1 MKFQC
6 GIQKGLSD
14 ESIKLRTV
22 SNNSLPQMLNYI
34 NTKLQ
39 VYFDWGW
46 WKQENITF
54 TCKNLVN
61 IYIVY

>member
-39 VYFDWGW
+39 VYFD
-46 WKQENITF
+46 
-54 TCKNLVN
+54 
-61 IYIVY
+61 